1 MADKYTK
8 VNTTPDKTTISKDGK
23 QATFNIKL
31 QGTKKKNWFQR
42 LFNL

>member
-1 MADKYTK
+1 MADKYIT
-8 VNTTPDKTTISKDGK
+8 VRTTPDKTTISEDGK
-23 QATFNIKL
+23 TVTFEIKL